1 MAELKRV
8 FSGAKMN
15 KDMDERL
22 VPNGQYRDANN
33 IEIATSEGSSVGTV
47 QTILTNT
54 ARNTLDQGGVVTS
67 LLNSGTSNILGPHN
81 KSTCVASVAAPDR
94 DCIYY
99 FVSAGDYYSTSG
111 KQSLRKDY
119 IIEYN
124 TVSEKSK
131 YVFVDIFRSDTTV
144 SASPGTT
151 TFHIALGAGDSVNK
165 TGIRV
170 GMTIGSSDTE
180 VSSIAYDTAG
190 SLNKWKITTNKTH
203 NLLNTNPVS
212 FTADRVLK
220 FSKRNIITGINILD
234 DFIFWTDNESEP
246 KKINIK
252 RSIAGT
258 GGTTLLNTDPSD
270 AFIGDYDYF
279 HTRIAKNKAIT
290 ADAENI
296 YTIDGGEPVEEA
308 NVTVIRKGPT
318 QPLELE
324 MFRTSSERVD
334 SEGNETAITATQLQ
348 FAYASNNTSFTT
360 ETSPFAVEFVDGVHF
375 EEKDIV
381 LISSE
386 EYSMSADYNIRAEIV
401 SSNVT
406 SPNVLY
412 PDGFTIKILSIQ
424 GDLDTSVQN
433 WHFKLEDTRPIF
445 ENMFP
450 RFSYRYK
457 YQDGEYSTFAP
468 WSAVGFLPDE
478 YEYLPKKGYNLG
490 MVNQLRS
497 LKLKGYFAKDGIRP
511 KDLSEIDLLYK
522 EAGKPAVYTVKTI
535 KESDGGSEWPDQA
548 AYPNNRGE
556 FSIETDIIH
565 AVVPSNQILRPWDNV
580 PRKALAQE
588 ISANRLIYGNYLQ
601 NYTVLE
607 DPIVNISIE
616 QNKLSL
622 LDYGSS
628 APSVKT
634 MRKYQVGVVFSDDY
648 GRETPVLTTKK
659 SSITVLKDA
668 SDTRNRL
675 VCSLDKTTPNIPEW
689 AKYLSYYIKETSVE
703 YYSMAMD
710 RWYMASDGNV
720 WISFPSSER
729 NKLDNETFIVLK
741 KAHGSNIAV
750 KDKARY
756 KILAIESEAPDHV
769 KTQRKSLGKVLDNG
783 NSFVGEDGQGWP
795 FVDATFIHVACDAF
809 EDVFGDQLH
818 ILTPDSMHLKIY
830 GDGTMSN
837 VYEISRLVKTG
848 DGAAGGYYKI
858 QLAGKFNDDISFTTT
873 DGTYNTAIGDL
884 VVEIIEH
891 EVENRPEFDGRFFVK
906 IHSDEALR
914 KHVLVG
920 QEENVFVSN
929 RWKLGYLNNN
939 GYTNPHPDSGESRW
953 NARYDTSENLDAHG
967 GKDYTD
973 HTPNYDYVNNI
984 RYVSMTGL
992 HPTENLHHTQTT
1004 SNGGL
1009 NQNKYWWGDLN
1020 EASEGGVNST
1030 RDHWGV
1036 TQKDIDKNPV
1046 LALNGLPEGERIGFW
1061 ESVRGEYGFFIDS
1074 ATVYSYTGKKND
1086 QPGASSN
1093 PTEFPGHSGDPFEIS
1108 DLWDFDYGMA
1118 SAEEEQDWAERD
1130 TISNTNGNRG
1140 QLSKGIWTP
1149 LGSFTETDVSYMDI
1163 SWSGLGN
1170 NSSDYG
1176 YPGSN
1181 GNRPFFHKLGD
1192 IPNGWG
1198 GDTEGD
1204 NTKYYR
1210 AGQFIEQL
1218 VAPGTKFRFARDP
1231 DRHVYEVLED
1241 SFPTFIG
1248 GDELDPESASFG
1260 NGYNDNTSFIPGT
1273 NRYKGIWGM
1282 RNYRTEGDGNWT
1294 GANINMN
1301 KEQYQPAQY
1310 RQRWTLTVSPR
1321 IGQRGPSYYSPTTGT
1336 GGYTPNGDGT
1346 FTRMNANVPDASH
1359 GNYRRAL
1366 HHDYSGPYDAIEIL
1380 DIFTD
1385 GLNKGG
1391 FVSNP
1396 AVWETEPKESVEL
1409 DIYYQAS
1416 GLIPLEL
1423 NNKTN
1428 EEYISLGSTFFS
1440 VNTGDQLATKHTVT
1454 SLDNQTVTFTPAWAG
1469 DGTGA
1474 GDIIKFTKRDN
1485 YSFEAVI
1492 GAQLG
1497 SGETSL
1503 TLLGGPNSSVSSKIA
1518 FQKQYLDWSN
1528 CWVFGNGVESDR
1540 VRDDFNTA
1548 QVDNGVKAS
1557 TVLAEKSREER
1568 RKHGLIWSGIYNS
1581 NSGVNDT
1588 NQFIAAEKITKDL
1601 NPIYGSIQALLNRDT
1616 RLVMFCEDK
1625 ILRGVTNKN
1634 ALYNADGNPQL
1645 ISSNT
1650 VIGDVTPYEGDYGIS
1665 TNPESIATTPSTTY
1679 FTDAVK
1685 GRVLALST
1693 EGVRPISDIG
1703 MKGYFSDFMSANIS
1717 TCFGSYDDRKKEY
1730 NISMYKKYNAVQP
1743 LFHEQVT
1750 VSYSEISKG
1759 WVSFKSFYP
1768 QAGLSLNGNYY
1779 TFSNGGLWQHYL
1791 GNSYSTIYGNVTYS
1805 DITVLFN
1812 DQPDTSKKF
1821 MTINYEGSK
1830 QNIPAFATE
1839 SHEDTYTGNSDI
1851 NEGIGLVNFTDSEYY
1866 NLSAQLGWSA
1876 ESFTTNLQSCDAL
1889 YFKDKEG
1896 KYFSYPTGEATS
1908 LGNLDEKEFT
1918 VQGIGLANITHDDA
1932 SVGNQITITLAN
1944 NTSSTYK
1951 GIPGTGSAWDSGTAT
1966 TETSRWSVDTAEVV
1980 NVNAGVA
1987 IGGGVTR
1994 VLTITPIVNGVYS
2007 GFPLS
2012 ASNFEWSGA
2021 TGASGNVW
2029 NNDGSVNAD
2038 PAHDAGHITRITFT
2052 DLGQPG
2058 TASNKVT
2065 ATLQFYSQATW
2076 PNASATWYVDI
2087 DDKATAPESETRDFY
2102 LKTEYDY
2109 LGVTQQVD
2117 PSITTPSGLST
2128 AVIDAGGTSGTTSN
2142 SHSGTVLND
2151 ATTLI
2156 TTLSFNRSGEYYY
2169 LGGAASPSVTF
2180 ENLGDYAGSYTSS
2193 ITDVVYSQPNHIT
2206 NFKVK
2211 IYYTP
2216 PQSGLAIEDEATMAD
2231 LGHKAIVNYV
2241 MKPPNTAVTYD
2252 ITNVAHPSDLAYGAA
2267 STGVVVYGK
2276 YNASYRIFVQKKT
2289 STTSGI
2295 TSSTGGYYNFDTDLF
2310 QNTTSHEV
2318 GTISPTGMS
2327 VHMVSL
2333 PQVLSDTRYDIT
2345 IEALNGP
2352 VLGTVTTLGPQV
2364 PTHPGDAVMIH
2375 KGIRT
2380 LTIKPYADVV
2390 ADFEEA
2396 PYFTVAV
2403 SKPAVSSG
2411 ASLGAWSSTVHATTG
2426 SAISGKTKLTLASD
2440 AQRVKS
2446 GMLVLAPFQVSAT
2459 MVIPLGVTVVSVRRE
2474 NIVLSTA
2481 CTIPA
2486 GTELSFVSDATDLI
2500 PFTINVAAADTT
2512 NHTSFA
2518 LKSNIDYR
2526 SSIGGL
2532 QSQIQ
2537 VKVNGAVTNSK
2548 GFTLDSNRG
2557 IKVGMRVT
2565 GTGIVSD
2572 PAFGYS
2578 KVSGVTVAAGTDITL
2593 SNNQTLADN
2602 TLLTF
2607 SWPEDDP
2614 TLDVYDEFGGAN
2626 TGVVPRHIVASI
2638 TGGDTVKIEGYIQ
2651 VSSITKDDTMDIYI
2665 NDFVNVS

>member
-8 FSGAKMN
+8 FSSAKMN

-33 IEIATSEGSSVGTV
+33 IEIATSEGSNVGTV
-47 QTILTNT
+47 QTILSNT
-54 ARNTLDQGGVVTS
+54 ERNTLDQGGVTTS
-67 LLNSGTSNILGPHN
+67 ILNARDVNVLGPHD
-81 KSTCVASVAAPDR
+81 KSTCVASVAAPNRDR
-94 DCIYY
+94 IYY

-111 KQSLRKDY
+111 LQSLRKDY

-151 TFHIALGAGDSVNK
+151 TFHIALDAGETINK

-180 VSSIAYDTAG
+180 VSSIAYDTSG
-190 SLNKWKITTNKTH
+190 ETPINKWKITTNKAH
-203 NLLNTNPVS
+203 NLDADDSVS
-212 FTADRVLK
+212 FKAPRVLK

-246 KKINIK
+246 KKINIL

-270 AFIGDYDYF
+270 VFIGDYDYF

-324 MFRTSSERVD
+324 MFRTSSKRVD
-334 SEGNETAITATQLQ
+334 DEGDETAITATQTD
-348 FAYASNNTSFTT
+348 FAYTDAVGQLFTT
-360 ETSPFAVEFVDGVHF
+360 DTAAFAVEFIDSVNF
-375 EEKDIV
+375 KENDIV

-386 EYSMSADYNIRAEIV
+386 ESTSVDYAIRAEIV

-406 SPNVLY
+406 NPNLLY
-412 PDGFTIKILSIQ
+412 SDGFEIKILSINEDIGTNPQ
-424 GDLDTSVQN
+424 T
-433 WHFKLEDTRPIF
+433 WKFKLEDTRPIF

-497 LKLKGYFAKDGIRP
+497 LKLKGYFAKDSIRP

-535 KESDGGSEWPDQA
+535 KESDGGLEWPNQA
-548 AYPNNRGE
+548 SYPKERGE
-556 FSIETDIIH
+556 FTIETDIIH

-607 DPIVNISIE
+607 DPIIKISIQ

-622 LDYGSS
+622 LDYRSS

-659 SSITVLKDA
+659 SSVTVLKDA
-668 SDTRNRL
+668 SDKRSRL
-675 VCSLDKTTPNIPEW
+675 VCSLDKSTPNIPEW

-720 WISFPSSER
+720 WLSFPSSER

-741 KAHGSNIAV
+741 KAHGSNVAV

-756 KILAIESEAPDHV
+756 RILAIENEAPDHV
-769 KTQRKSLGKVLDNG
+769 KTERKSLGKLFDNG
-783 NSFVGEDGQGWP
+783 NQVVGDEGEGWP
-795 FVDATFIHVACDAF
+795 FVDNTFIYIKATEFILA
-809 EDVFGDQLH
+809 FGDELR
-818 ILTPDSMHLKIY
+818 LLPPDSMYLRLY
-830 GDGTMSN
+830 GDGRVSN
-837 VYEISRLVKTG
+837 SYEISRITS
-848 DGAAGGYYKI
+848 AGGGAQGDYYKV
-858 QLAGKFNDDISFTTT
+858 QLAGKFNEDISFTTT
-873 DGTYNTAIGDL
+873 DGTYGTAIQDL
-884 VVEIIEH
+884 SVEILEY

-906 IHSDEALR
+906 IHSDAAL
-914 KHVLVG
+914 KEYVLTN
-920 QEENVFVSN
+920 QQSNTFVSN
-929 RWKLGYLNNN
+929 RQSLSYLNNN
-939 GYTNPHPDSGESRW
+939 GYKNPDPNTGEATINSEL
-953 NARYDTSENLDAHG
+953 DTSRAEALEQNQHFQHMFGAYNG
-967 GKDYTD
+967 GAPGYNYT
-973 HTPNYDYVNNI
+973 TGVRN
-984 RYVSMTGL
+984 VSMTGL
-992 HPTENLHHTQTT
+992 HPTENLHHTQTLG
-1004 SNGGL
+1004 NGG
-1009 NQNKYWWGDLN
+1009 QGKNKYWWGDM
-1020 EASEGGVNST
+1020 EEPTEGGANSE
-1030 RDHWGV
+1030 RDRWGIK
-1036 TQKDIDKNPV
+1036 QKHIMGNPV
-1046 LALNGLPEGERIGFW
+1046 MALNDDNSDSGMSQHFW
-1061 ESVRGEYGFFIDS
+1061 EKLRGEYGFFIDS
-1074 ATVYSYTGKKND
+1074 STAFSYTARTGYSFAEAQDNMWMNEL
-1086 QPGASSN
+1086 GGSL
-1093 PTEFPGHSGDPFEIS
+1093 FGHTQFFEGGQFVS
-1108 DLWDFDYGMA
+1108 
-1118 SAEEEQDWAERD
+1118 SAENNQNFDNIDVTGIYFQSSAEGAGIPSR
-1130 TISNTNGNRG
+1130 
-1140 QLSKGIWTP
+1140 GIWHV
-1149 LGSFTETDVSYMDI
+1149 GSEYSYMDI

-1170 NSSDYG
+1170 VHNH
-1176 YPGSN
+1176 
-1181 GNRPFFHKLGD
+1181 FQKLGD
-1192 IPNGWG
+1192 IPDGLDG
-1198 GDTEGD
+1198 EGD
-1204 NTKYYR
+1204 GSQYYR

-1218 VAPGTKFRFARDP
+1218 ATPGTRFRFARDP
-1231 DRHVYEVLED
+1231 DKHVYEVLED
-1241 SFPTFIG
+1241 DFPIYG
-1248 GDELDPESASFG
+1248 WAGQS
-1260 NGYNDNTSFIPGT
+1260 GYGAPAFFFNPGT
-1273 NRYKGIWGM
+1273 TSRFTGVWGM
-1282 RNYRTEGDGNWT
+1282 RNYKTYGYSDNWNT
-1294 GANINMN
+1294 QDKN
-1301 KEQYQPAQY
+1301 QYHPSQY
-1310 RQRWTLTVSPR
+1310 RQRWTLTVSPK
-1321 IGQRGPSYYSPTTGT
+1321 IGLRGPSFYSPTTGT
-1336 GGYTPNGDGT
+1336 GGYVPQGDGT
-1346 FTRMNANVPDASH
+1346 FVAEDANAPDKDH
-1359 GNYRRAL
+1359 VNYRRAL
-1366 HHDYSGPYDAIEIL
+1366 HHDYSGEKDAIEIVNVF
-1380 DIFTD
+1380 DDTTQ
-1385 GLNKGG
+1385 KGG
-1391 FVSNP
+1391 FTKNP

-1428 EEYISLGSTFFS
+1428 EEYVSLGSTFYS
-1440 VNTGDQLATKHTVT
+1440 VNYDDPAADFGVSSTKHTVT
-1454 SLDNQTVTFTPAWAG
+1454 SLDNRTVTFTPAWAG
-1469 DGTGA
+1469 EGVSS

-1492 GAQLG
+1492 GGQVATG
-1497 SGETSL
+1497 ATTL
-1503 TLLGGPNSSVSSKIA
+1503 TLLGGPNASLSNRIA

-1528 CWVFGNGVESDR
+1528 CWAFGNGVESDR

-1548 QVDNGVKAS
+1548 QIDNGVKAS
-1557 TVLAEKSREER
+1557 TVLAEQTREER

-1601 NPIYGSIQALLNRDT
+1601 NPIYGSIQALLNKDT

-1625 ILRGVTNKN
+1625 VLRGVTNKD

-1645 ISSNT
+1645 VSSNT
-1650 VIGDVTPYEGDYGIS
+1650 VIGDVTPYQGDYGIS

-1693 EGVRPISDIG
+1693 EGIRPISDIG

-1717 TCFGSYDDRKKEY
+1717 TCLGSYDDRKKEY
-1730 NISMYKKYNAVQP
+1730 NISMYKKYNAIQP

-1791 GNSYSTIYGNVTYS
+1791 GNSYNTIYGGVTYS

-1839 SHEDTYTGNSDI
+1839 SHNSTYTGNSDI
-1851 NEGIGLVNFTDSEYY
+1851 NEGIGSVDFTDSEYY

-1876 ESFTTNLQSCDAL
+1876 ESFTTNLQSCSNL

-1896 KYFSYPTGEATS
+1896 KYFSYPTGEATTLS
-1908 LGNLDEKEFT
+1908 NLDEKEFT
-1918 VQGIGLANITHDDA
+1918 VQGIGLANITHSDA

-1944 NTSSTYK
+1944 NTSRTYE
-1951 GIPGTGSAWDSGTAT
+1951 GISGTGTAWDTNTAT
-1966 TETSRWSVDTAEVV
+1966 TETSRWSVGEAYEGSAEVV
-1980 NVNAGVA
+1980 ASAGEA
-1987 IGGGVTR
+1987 IGSGVTR

-2021 TGASGNVW
+2021 TNSSGNLW
-2029 NNDGSVNAD
+2029 DNTDGSVNAD
-2038 PAHDAGHITRITFT
+2038 PAHDAGHISRITFT
-2052 DLGQPG
+2052 DIGQPG
-2058 TASNKVT
+2058 TASNTVT
-2065 ATLQFYSQATW
+2065 ATLQFNSSATW
-2076 PNASATWYVDI
+2076 PSASATWYVDI

-2109 LGVTQQVD
+2109 LGGSQQTT
-2117 PSITTPSGLST
+2117 PPGIATPSGLST
-2128 AVIDAGGTSGTTSN
+2128 AVIDTGGTSGTTSN
-2142 SHSGTVLND
+2142 SHSGSVLNN
-2151 ATTLI
+2151 TSTLI
-2156 TTLSFNRSGEYYY
+2156 TTLSFDRAEAYYY
-2169 LGGAASPSVTF
+2169 LGGDASPSVTF

-2193 ITDVVYSQPNHIT
+2193 ITNVVYSQPNHIT

-2231 LGHKAIVNYV
+2231 LGHKAIVNYI
-2241 MKPPNTAVTYD
+2241 MRPSNTAVTYD
-2252 ITNVAHPSDLAYGAA
+2252 ITSVTHASEVPYGPA
-2267 STGVVVYGK
+2267 SVPVVVYGK

-2289 STTSGI
+2289 STSSGA
-2295 TSSTGGYYNFDTDLF
+2295 TSSTGGYYNFGTDLF
-2310 QNTTSHEV
+2310 QNAPSHEV
-2318 GTISPTGMS
+2318 GTINAQGTWLHP
-2327 VHMVSL
+2327 VVL
-2333 PQVLSDTRYDIT
+2333 PPVLSDTRYDIT

-2352 VLGTVTTLGPQV
+2352 VLGSVTTLGPQV
-2364 PTHPGDAVMIH
+2364 PTHPGDAVVIH
-2375 KGIRT
+2375 NGRRT
-2380 LTIKPYADVV
+2380 LSIKPYADVV
-2390 ADFEEA
+2390 ANFETIDA
-2396 PYFTVAV
+2396 THTVLV
-2403 SKPAVSSG
+2403 SKPAISANVSNNTK
-2411 ASLGAWSSTVHATTG
+2411 SSDVYSATTG
-2426 SAISGKTKLTLASD
+2426 SAISSSTKLALASG
-2440 AQRVKS
+2440 AKLVRS
-2446 GMLVLAPFQVSAT
+2446 GMLVLAPFQASGAL
-2459 MVIPLGVTVVSVRRE
+2459 VIPLGVTITSVRRN
-2474 NIVLSTA
+2474 NIVLSAA

-2486 GTELSFVSDATDLI
+2486 GTELSFVSSATDLI
-2500 PFTINVAAADTT
+2500 PFTINVEAAGTT
-2512 NHTSFA
+2512 NNTSFA
-2518 LKSNIDYR
+2518 LKSGIDYR
-2526 SSIGGL
+2526 SSIGGM

-2537 VKVNGAVTNSK
+2537 TLVATALSGGRTLV
-2548 GFTLDSNRG
+2548 LDSNRG
-2557 IKVGMRVT
+2557 IKVGMMVT
-2565 GTGIVSD
+2565 GTGIVPD
-2572 PAFGYS
+2572 PALGYA
-2578 KVSGVTVAAGTDITL
+2578 KVETVTVAGKTTIIFSSD
-2593 SNNQTLADN
+2593 QTLAED
-2602 TLLTF
+2602 TSLIF

-2614 TLDVYDEFGGAN
+2614 TLDVYNEFGGAN
-2626 TGVVPRHIVASI
+2626 AGVVPRHIMASI
-2638 TGGDTVKIEGYIQ
+2638 TDGDTVKIEGYIQ
-2651 VSSITKDDTMDIYI
+2651 ASSITKDDTLDIYI
-2665 NDFVNVS
+2665 NDFVNVT